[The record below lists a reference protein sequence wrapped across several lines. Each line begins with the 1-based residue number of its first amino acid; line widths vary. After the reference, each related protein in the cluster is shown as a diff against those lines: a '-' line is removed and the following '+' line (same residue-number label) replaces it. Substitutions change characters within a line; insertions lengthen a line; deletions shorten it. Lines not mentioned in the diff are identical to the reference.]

1 MDTRKKIIK
10 PDEAAG
16 VARRILEGGKALRL
30 VSGYFDPLL
39 AEHSR
44 RLAAIRRHGASL
56 IAVIATPARPVL
68 GAQARAELVAAL
80 EVVDYAV
87 IPENSDVEEL
97 LGNIPASEVIRLEET
112 DEDTTREWIN
122 HVRNRQGAN

>member
-10 PDEAAG
+10 PGEAAE
-16 VARRILEGGKALRL
+16 VARRLLEDGTTLKV
-30 VSGYFDPLL
+30 VSGHFDPLL

-44 RLAAIRRHGASL
+44 RLAAIRQQGESL
-56 IAVIATPARPVL
+56 IAVIATPARPIL

-87 IPENSDVEEL
+87 IPENADVEEL
-97 LGNIPASEVIRLEET
+97 LGSIPASEVIRLEEI
-112 DEDTTREWIN
+112 DEETTREWIN
-122 HVRNRQGAN
+122 DVRNRQGAE